1 MRILK
6 IELQNINSLK
16 SKTPIV
22 IDFESD
28 LFKDVGLYAITGSTG
43 AGKTTI
49 LDAITIAL
57 YHNVPR
63 FNRSTVKA
71 NLIDVVSYGANEAMA
86 RVSFENQTKRYEA
99 HWSLRLTSKA
109 GKPLANPKEEVRL
122 KDLSTGK
129 IIAEKK
135 TEVKLEVERLTQLN
149 YNQFLRSAMLAQGEF
164 AAFLSASSQEKG
176 RLLEQITGED
186 IYKKIGDAI
195 GVKITDERKKLD
207 KIRSKINAEDLL
219 SDEQRQ
225 ELKAEQGLLKKEL
238 DALFFELNK
247 LELVA
252 NWFTKQAELIKEQEN
267 LQKNITVLEEEKLK
281 SKSIID
287 ALQLHEKAEPHKDL
301 LEEIKRSEKDHLS
314 KKALLPNLQNT
325 VKELVLK
332 ITEAQKQEAKCKLE
346 LQKNGDYFT
355 DWLPKLDQVTQLD
368 SAIQHGK
375 EKQVLAQEG
384 IKECSERIKK
394 LDLLIAAKNK
404 AQEEKTKQLNQTE
417 AYLLTN
423 KSCLRLEK
431 ELVDW
436 RSHLL
441 IRHRNYAQI
450 KTETNELKQTERLQE
465 ENQLLLKQTNALYEA
480 DCRKLKGLQKA
491 LEKTVQCL
499 VQNSLEELLKER
511 DQIEKQ
517 KIGWKEGET
526 LSRDRKKIV
535 EDKQVLNQEQGEL
548 KKEDKSLSDGYQDLK
563 IKIKGA
569 ESALKDAET
578 ILELERQILSFDKER
593 KRLKQGSPCQL
604 CGSIN
609 HPYIDKYQD
618 ITLTKSQT
626 QLDERKKAL
635 ESFLKEEKGTELRL
649 VTLKT
654 QFEANAKQERSLN
667 DHLKKNLEHFEALKL
682 NCKIEDTETIAVY
695 LADLEKKAMVLSKKI
710 TEGQHAQKLKDQ
722 QDVACKNQIEALN
735 ALKTKQATLTEKL
748 NHLKSEQKNKQ
759 LSISKISE
767 ETKDLEMRLRDD
779 LAQFEMAMPGV
790 DESAAFV
797 KSLENRIAT
806 YQAKAKEQIDLK
818 NELSQLT
825 NDIKNNREQH
835 KEEGLS
841 QTKLENDKKQSDE
854 QLLKTLEE
862 RKAILPQDISVIVKR
877 EALQKAKD
885 ASQKAFEVA
894 VESLQTLRNQKQ
906 TKAKEI
912 ENIEKEQISL
922 LTRLNELMLVLDKDL
937 KSNGFESRE
946 VLQNALL
953 SLEDKTRFTKIVKGI
968 GERGLELKTLETRLK
983 NDMENQESL
992 KTFKISAD
1000 ELKQEQS
1007 RIEANK
1013 KKLSERTGEIRQ
1025 KFELD
1030 KQIKER
1036 NQTVTLEIS
1045 NQESVLKKWTDLMTL
1060 LGGSKHAF
1068 NTYVQRLTLHNL
1080 IQLANVHL
1088 FKLNKRYSLQLDATY
1103 KPGEELYFKL
1113 IDHYQTNEARY
1124 VDTSSGGE
1132 KFLISLALALGLS
1145 DLASNNV
1152 SIDSLFIDEGFGTL
1166 DSQTLETVI
1175 SSLETLQAQGKM
1187 IGIISHVEN
1196 LKERIPAQIKVLK
1209 KSNGISEVALV

>member
-86 RVSFENQTKRYEA
+86 RVSFENQTKQYEA

-122 KDLSTGK
+122 KDLTTGK

-135 TEVKLEVERLTQLN
+135 TEVRIEVERMTQLN

-186 IYKKIGDAI
+186 IYKKIGDTI
-195 GVKITDERKKLD
+195 GSKIGDEKKKLD
-207 KIRSKINAEDLL
+207 EIRSKINAEDLL
-219 SDEQRQ
+219 TDEQRQ

-238 DALFFELNK
+238 DNLLLEFNK
-247 LELVA
+247 LELVS

-267 LQKNITVLEEEKLK
+267 LQKNITILEEEKLK

-287 ALQLHEKAEPHKDL
+287 ALQLHEKAEPHKEL
-301 LEEIKRSEKDHLS
+301 LEEIKRFEKDHLS

-355 DWLPKLDQVTQLD
+355 DWLPKLDQVTKLD

-375 EKQVLAQEG
+375 EKQMLVQKAINEC
-384 IKECSERIKK
+384 KEQIEK
-394 LDLLIAAKNK
+394 LDLLSGTKNK
-404 AQEEKTKQLNQTE
+404 VQEEKTKQLSQTE
-417 AYLLTN
+417 AYLFKN
-423 KSCLRLEK
+423 KNSVRLEK

-450 KTETNELKQTERLQE
+450 KTETKELKQTERLQE
-465 ENQLLLKQTNALYEA
+465 ENQLLLKQTDALYEA
-480 DCRKLKGLQKA
+480 DCRKLKDLQEA

-526 LSRDRKKIV
+526 LSREWKKIV

-548 KKEDKSLSDGYQDLK
+548 KKEDKSLSDEHQDLK
-563 IKIKGA
+563 VKIKGV

-578 ILELERQILSFDKER
+578 ILDLERQILSFDEER
-593 KRLKQGSPCQL
+593 KRLISGNPCHL
-604 CGSIN
+604 CGSTN

-618 ITLTKSQT
+618 ITLTKSKA

-635 ESFLKEEKGTELRL
+635 KSLLKEEKEAELRL

-654 QFEANAKQERSLN
+654 KFEANAKQERSLN
-667 DHLKKNLEHFEALKL
+667 DQLQKNSANFGVLKL

-695 LADLEKKAMVLSKKI
+695 LAGLEKTTVALSKKI
-710 TEGQHAQKLKDQ
+710 TEGQRAQKLKDQ
-722 QDVACKNQIEALN
+722 QDVACKNQTEALN
-735 ALKTKQATLTEKL
+735 ALKTKQAMLTEKL

-779 LAQFEMAMPGV
+779 LAQFEMAIPGV
-790 DESAAFV
+790 DESLAFV
-797 KSLENRIAT
+797 KTIENSIAT
-806 YQAKAKEQIDLK
+806 YQAKTKEQIDLK
-818 NELSQLT
+818 NEVSQLT
-825 NDIKNNREQH
+825 NDIKNNRDQH
-835 KEEGLS
+835 KEKGVS
-841 QTKLENDKKQSDE
+841 QLKFENDKKQTE
-854 QLLKTLEE
+854 GQLLKLLEE
-862 RKAILPQDISVIVKR
+862 RKTILPLGVSILAKR

-885 ASQKAFEVA
+885 ISQKAFEVA
-894 VESLQTLRNQKQ
+894 VELLQTLQNEKLS
-906 TKAKEI
+906 KSKEI
-912 ENIEKEQISL
+912 ETLEKEQIGL
-922 LTRLNELMLVLDKDL
+922 LARLNELTLDLDKDL

-953 SLEDKTRFTKIVKGI
+953 SFEEKSRFMKTVKGI
-968 GERGLELKTLETRLK
+968 DEGALELKTLETRLK
-983 NDMENQESL
+983 TDLEKQESL

-1000 ELKQEQS
+1000 ELKHKQQT
-1007 RIEANK
+1007 IEADK

-1036 NQTVTLEIS
+1036 NQAVALEIS
-1045 NQESVLKKWTDLMTL
+1045 NQEKILKKWTDLMAL

-1088 FKLNKRYSLQLDATY
+1088 FKLNKRYSLKLDATY

-1209 KSNGISEVALV
+1209 KSNGVSEVALV

>member
-1 MRILK
+1 
-6 IELQNINSLK
+6 
-16 SKTPIV
+16 
-22 IDFESD
+22 
-28 LFKDVGLYAITGSTG
+28 
-43 AGKTTI
+43 
-49 LDAITIAL
+49 
-57 YHNVPR
+57 
-63 FNRSTVKA
+63 
-71 NLIDVVSYGANEAMA
+71 
-86 RVSFENQTKRYEA
+86 
-99 HWSLRLTSKA
+99 
-109 GKPLANPKEEVRL
+109 
-122 KDLSTGK
+122 
-129 IIAEKK
+129 
-135 TEVKLEVERLTQLN
+135 
-149 YNQFLRSAMLAQGEF
+149 
-164 AAFLSASSQEKG
+164 
-176 RLLEQITGED
+176 
-186 IYKKIGDAI
+186 
-195 GVKITDERKKLD
+195 
-207 KIRSKINAEDLL
+207 
-219 SDEQRQ
+219 
-225 ELKAEQGLLKKEL
+225 
-238 DALFFELNK
+238 
-247 LELVA
+247 
-252 NWFTKQAELIKEQEN
+252 
-267 LQKNITVLEEEKLK
+267 
-281 SKSIID
+281 
-287 ALQLHEKAEPHKDL
+287 
-301 LEEIKRSEKDHLS
+301 
-314 KKALLPNLQNT
+314 
-325 VKELVLK
+325 
-332 ITEAQKQEAKCKLE
+332 
-346 LQKNGDYFT
+346 
-355 DWLPKLDQVTQLD
+355 
-368 SAIQHGK
+368 
-375 EKQVLAQEG
+375 
-384 IKECSERIKK
+384 
-394 LDLLIAAKNK
+394 
-404 AQEEKTKQLNQTE
+404 
-417 AYLLTN
+417 
-423 KSCLRLEK
+423 
-431 ELVDW
+431 
-436 RSHLL
+436 
-441 IRHRNYAQI
+441 
-450 KTETNELKQTERLQE
+450 
-465 ENQLLLKQTNALYEA
+465 
-480 DCRKLKGLQKA
+480 
-491 LEKTVQCL
+491 
-499 VQNSLEELLKER
+499 
-511 DQIEKQ
+511 
-517 KIGWKEGET
+517 
-526 LSRDRKKIV
+526 
-535 EDKQVLNQEQGEL
+535 
-548 KKEDKSLSDGYQDLK
+548 
-563 IKIKGA
+563 
-569 ESALKDAET
+569 
-578 ILELERQILSFDKER
+578 
-593 KRLKQGSPCQL
+593 
-604 CGSIN
+604 
-609 HPYIDKYQD
+609 
-618 ITLTKSQT
+618 
-626 QLDERKKAL
+626 
-635 ESFLKEEKGTELRL
+635 
-649 VTLKT
+649 
-654 QFEANAKQERSLN
+654 
-667 DHLKKNLEHFEALKL
+667 
-682 NCKIEDTETIAVY
+682 
-695 LADLEKKAMVLSKKI
+695 
-710 TEGQHAQKLKDQ
+710 
-722 QDVACKNQIEALN
+722 
-735 ALKTKQATLTEKL
+735 
-748 NHLKSEQKNKQ
+748 
-759 LSISKISE
+759 
-767 ETKDLEMRLRDD
+767 
-779 LAQFEMAMPGV
+779 MPGV

-835 KEEGLS
+835 KEKGLS

-953 SLEDKTRFTKIVKGI
+953 SFEDKTRFAKIVKGI